1 MDENALKG
9 QPMQTLVQEKVK
21 QAEAILQ
28 EKSIDAW
35 ITFVRETSA
44 GGDPV
49 LSLIYGDA
57 TLTWES
63 LLILTANHG
72 ATAIVG
78 RFEVEAARSTGAY
91 DQVVGYDQSVRP
103 HLIETLQRLNPARIA
118 INTSLSDV
126 YADGLTHG
134 MYQLLLQYL
143 EGTPFAERLVS
154 SEEVVGAL
162 RGRKTA
168 TEVDRIRKAVEITSA
183 IFESTFAHVRTGMT
197 EKDVYDFMQRQ
208 VSELSLGLAWSKDG
222 CPAVNSGPE
231 SPVGHVAPTNLVIQ
245 PGHILHLDFGVRSQG
260 YCSDIQR
267 DAYILRPGETKAPQP
282 VQHGFDTVVRAIE
295 AAVAEM
301 KPGAVGKDI
310 DALARQIVMDAGFE
324 EYKHA
329 LGHQLGK
336 EAHDGGGLLGP
347 LWERYGDSPLKKLE
361 VGQVYT
367 VEPSLF
373 VPGYGVIGIEEDV
386 IITESGAEYLD
397 APQTELILLQ

>member
-1 MDENALKG
+1 
-9 QPMQTLVQEKVK
+9 MQTLVQEKVQ
-21 QAEAILQ
+21 QARAILQ
-28 EKSIDAW
+28 EKGMDAW
-35 ITFVRETSA
+35 ITFVRETAA

-63 LLILTANHG
+63 ILIVPAQGET
-72 ATAIVG
+72 TAIVG
-78 RFEVEAARSTGAY
+78 RYEVEAARSTGAY
-91 DQVVGYDQSVRP
+91 QRVIGYDQSIRP
-103 HLIETLQRLNPARIA
+103 HLVETLQNLDPAQIA

-134 MYQLLLQYL
+134 MYRMLLQYL
-143 EGTPFAERLVS
+143 EGTPYGDRLVS
-154 SEEVVGAL
+154 SEDVVAAL

-168 TEVDRIRKAVEITSA
+168 AEVERIRKAVQITGDL
-183 IFESTFAHVRTGMT
+183 FERTFAHVQVGMT
-197 EKDVYDFMQRQ
+197 EKDIYHFMQDSVAQ
-208 VSELSLGLAWSKDG
+208 MGLGLAWSVDG
-222 CPAVNSGPE
+222 CPTVNTGPE
-231 SPVGHVAPTNLVIQ
+231 SPVGHVTPTDIPIQ
-245 PGHILHLDFGVRSQG
+245 PGHILHIDFGVRSEG

-267 DAYILRPGETKAPQP
+267 DAYILRSGETEAPAP
-282 VQHGFDTVVRAIE
+282 VQHGFDTVVGAIQ

-310 DALARQIVMDAGFE
+310 DVIARQIVVDAGFE

-347 LWERYGDSPLKKLE
+347 MWERYGDSPLKTLE
-361 VGQVYT
+361 AGQIYT
-367 VEPSLF
+367 VEPSLI

-386 IITESGAEYLD
+386 MITEAGAEYLGP
-397 APQTELILLQ
+397 PQTELILIR

>member
-1 MDENALKG
+1 MLSI
-9 QPMQTLVQEKVK
+9 VQEKVD
-21 QAEAILQ
+21 QAKNVLR
-28 EKSIDAW
+28 EKGTDAW

-63 LLILTANHG
+63 VLIVPADG
-72 ATAIVG
+72 DPTAIVG
-78 RFEVEAARSTGAY
+78 RYEVEAARNTGAY
-91 DQVVGYDQSVRP
+91 PRVQGYDQSIRP
-103 HLIETLQRLNPARIA
+103 HLIEALERLNPTSIA

-134 MYQLLLQYL
+134 MYRLLLQSL
-143 EGTPFAERLVS
+143 EGTPFGERLVS

-168 TEVDRIRKAVEITSA
+168 TEVERVRKAVQITDEI
-183 IFESTFAHVRTGMT
+183 FKRTFAQVRVGMT
-197 EKDVYDFMQRQ
+197 EKDVSQFMQN
-208 VSELSLGLAWSKDG
+208 SAADLGLGLAWSRDG
-222 CPAVNSGPE
+222 CPTVNTGPD
-231 SPVGHVAPTNLVIQ
+231 SPVGHVAPTDLAIQ
-245 PGHILHLDFGVRSQG
+245 PGHILHIDFGVRSEG

-267 DAYILRPGETKAPQP
+267 DAYILRDGETGAPEA
-282 VQHGFDTVVRAIE
+282 VQHGYDTVVGAIQ

-310 DALARQIVMDAGFE
+310 DALARQIVVKAGFD

-347 LWERYGDSPLKKLE
+347 LWERYGDSPLKTLE
-361 VGQVYT
+361 VGQIYT
-367 VEPSLF
+367 VEPSLL

-386 IITESGAEYLD
+386 IITQTGAEYLGP
-397 APQTELILLQ
+397 PQTELILIR